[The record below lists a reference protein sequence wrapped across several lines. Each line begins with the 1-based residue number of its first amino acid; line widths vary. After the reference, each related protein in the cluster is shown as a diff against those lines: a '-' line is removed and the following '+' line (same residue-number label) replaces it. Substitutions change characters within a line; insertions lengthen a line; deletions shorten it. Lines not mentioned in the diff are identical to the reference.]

1 MTKMNLPKVYLAGSI
16 RGDRTFI
23 ENYQALIRHFESS
36 EGVIA
41 LAELSLI
48 GRTRPPQTDTDIY
61 ERDRGWLD
69 QADCMVAEVS
79 APSLGVGYEIAYAL
93 HVRNIPVLGLHHRT
107 VKRISAMIS
116 GNTSPLIRIESY
128 ENAEDMIA
136 RAGKFVAQ
144 ASCQKR

>member
-1 MTKMNLPKVYLAGSI
+1 MTYLPKVYLAGPI
-16 RGDRTFI
+16 RGDRMFI
-23 ENYQALIRHFESS
+23 ESYQALIRHFESS

-48 GRTRPPQTDTDIY
+48 GMSQPPQTDTDIY
-61 ERDRGWLD
+61 ERDKGWLD

-93 HVRNIPVLGLHHRT
+93 HTRSIPVLGLHHRS
-107 VKRISAMIS
+107 VSRISAMIS

>member
-1 MTKMNLPKVYLAGSI
+1 MAIRDLPKVYLAGPI

-36 EGVIA
+36 ESVVA

-48 GRTRPPQTDTDIY
+48 GRSQPPQTDVGIY
-61 ERDRGWLD
+61 ERDKGWLD

-79 APSLGVGYEIAYAL
+79 APSLGAGYEIAYAL
-93 HVRNIPVLGLHHRT
+93 HVRGIPVLGLHHRA

-116 GNTSPLIRIESY
+116 GNTSPLIHIKSY
-128 ENAEDMIA
+128 ENTEEMIA
-136 RAGKFVAQ
+136 QAEIFVAQ
-144 ASCQKR
+144 ALGQRR

>member
-1 MTKMNLPKVYLAGSI
+1 MNLPKVYLAGSI

-36 EGVIA
+36 ESVIA

-48 GRTRPPQTDTDIY
+48 GRSQPPQTDVGIY
-61 ERDRGWLD
+61 ERDKGWLD
-69 QADCMVAEVS
+69 QADCMVADVS

-93 HVRNIPVLGLHHRT
+93 HVRGIPVLGLHHRSMS
-107 VKRISAMIS
+107 RISAMIS
-116 GNTSPLIRIESY
+116 GNTSPLLRIECY

-144 ASCQKR
+144 ALGQKR